1 MKKLSV
7 KDFLSYLN
15 KTIIDFENDKANES
29 VDNKTLGTIYTP
41 KPIVDYMILKIFK
54 LYFEEF
60 YNLPKFSTLD
70 SFFTNL
76 QRYLYKNDYLEEDLI
91 KKLKTIKILDPACG
105 SGRFLL
111 STAEKLY
118 EYYKALNSGLD
129 NFEIKRNILKENLYG
144 IEIEKFAYTIT
155 KLRLISWLFSD
166 NTMIIE
172 LPDINMNNLTLGEI
186 EKIINSFNVKLNL
199 FNLDFLLEFESE
211 MFDIIVGNPP
221 YIENKKIKDAEFK
234 KKLTKRFKSAYR
246 LFDLSILFIEKSL
259 ELLKEQDGC
268 LSMITTNKFLAADYG
283 IRIRQLLVNN
293 TELKEITNISSIPIF
308 GKTATYP
315 IIISFKKSL
324 PKADNTVVI
333 KKYEN
338 LNEIFEDSNIKSQ
351 YLPQKLIKKIPASVF
366 PVSGQINLINF
377 LYNNFKTFTESFSDL
392 KIKYRPYGFLNW
404 SKHLDNISNSPG
416 SKRDLLLIGTGNA
429 GKYHIKF
436 DKPIKIAK
444 KNIPI
449 SYFKYKSEFE
459 HIWREISS
467 QKLIFREIAK
477 DLTWVYDPG
486 IYTNVTGLYF
496 VIIPSINQEKLFVLL
511 AIMNSTL
518 MDLIF
523 KTLFSSLHMSGG
535 YLRFNGSFIRRLPI
549 PQTLPLTLSYFGKI
563 LHLLSQL
570 QYDMQTEYTFK
581 TLKINLIKKK
591 TQNEITSLIHTSN
604 KITNS
609 LVNLLYLDNYYL
621 ELNKDFNKVRDILFE
636 KENMMR
642 DIQIKYLF
650 PRYQIENYKIYT
662 AEELD
667 LTINEIKNFL
677 SRFLENKVFLNQIDE
692 IMSFDFSQRANF

>member
-7 KDFLSYLN
+7 QDFLSYIN
-15 KTIIDFENDKANES
+15 KAIIDFENEKANERTS
-29 VDNKTLGTIYTP
+29 NKTLGVIYTP
-41 KPIVDYMILKIFK
+41 KPLVDYMVLKVFK

-60 YNLPKFSTLD
+60 YNLPKFSTTD
-70 SFFTNL
+70 SFFIDL
-76 QRYLYKNDYLEEDLI
+76 KHYLYKTNNLKIDLI

-118 EYYKALNSGLD
+118 QFYRSLNPALD
-129 NFEIKRNILKENLYG
+129 NYEIKRNIIKENLYG
-144 IEIEKFAYTIT
+144 VEIEKSAYIIT

-166 NTMIIE
+166 NKMILK
-172 LPDINMNNLTLGEI
+172 LPDFNLENLHIEEI
-186 EKIINSFNVKLNL
+186 EKIIQSFDIKLNL
-199 FNLDFLLEFESE
+199 FNLDFLLEFDSE
-211 MFDIIVGNPP
+211 MFDIIIGNPP
-221 YIENKKIKDAEFK
+221 YVENKKIKNAEFK

-246 LFDLSILFIEKSL
+246 LFDLSVLFIEKSL
-259 ELLKEQDGC
+259 ELLKGQDGC
-268 LSMITTNKFLAADYG
+268 LSMLTTNKFLAADYG
-283 IRIRQLLVNN
+283 IRIRQLLINH
-293 TELKEITNISSIPIF
+293 TELKEITNISSLPIF
-308 GKTATYP
+308 GRTAAYP
-315 IIISFKKSL
+315 IIIFLKKAL
-324 PKADNTVVI
+324 PKANNMVVI
-333 KKYEN
+333 KKYEK
-338 LNEIFEDSNIKSQ
+338 LNELNEDSYIESQ
-351 YLPQKLIKKIPASVF
+351 LLPQKLIKKIPASVF
-366 PVSGQINLINF
+366 PISGQINLINF

-392 KIKYRPYGFLNW
+392 KIMYRPYGFINW
-404 SKHLDNISNSPG
+404 SKHLTNISNNPN
-416 SKRDLLLIGTGNA
+416 SKRDLLLIGTGNV

-444 KNIPI
+444 KIIPI

-459 HIWREISS
+459 HIWEESSS

-477 DLTWVYDPG
+477 ELTWTFDPG

-496 VIIPSINQEKLFVLL
+496 VMIPSFSQDKLYVLL

-581 TLKINLIKKK
+581 PFNLNLIKIKS
-591 TQNEITSLIHTSN
+591 QDEITSLIHTCN

-609 LVNLLYLDNYYL
+609 LVSLLYLDNYYL
-621 ELNKDFNKVRDILFE
+621 ELNKDFNMLREFLFD
-636 KENMMR
+636 KENWVKS
-642 DIQIKYLF
+642 IQIKHLL
-650 PRYQIENYKIYT
+650 PRYQIENYKMYT

-667 LTINEIKNFL
+667 LTLIEIKNFL
-677 SRFLENKVFLNQIDE
+677 NRILENKILLNQIDE
-692 IMSFDFSQRANF
+692 IMGLDFTERDKP

>member
-15 KTIIDFENDKANES
+15 KTIIDFENDKAKES
-29 VDNKTLGTIYTP
+29 VDNKTLGAIYTP

-76 QRYLYKNDYLEEDLI
+76 QRYLYKNNYLEEDLI

-144 IEIEKFAYTIT
+144 IEIEKSAYTIT

-221 YIENKKIKDAEFK
+221 YVENKKIKNAEFK

-246 LFDLSILFIEKSL
+246 LFDLSIVFIEKSL

-293 TELKEITNISSIPIF
+293 TELKEITNISSLPIF
-308 GKTATYP
+308 GRTAAYP

-324 PKADNTVVI
+324 PKTNNTVVI
-333 KKYEN
+333 KKYQN
-338 LNEIFEDSNIKSQ
+338 LNEIIEDCDIKSQ
-351 YLPQKLIKKIPASVF
+351 LLPQKLIKKIPASVF
-366 PVSGQINLINF
+366 PVSGQINLINY

-392 KIKYRPYGFLNW
+392 KIKYRPYGFINW
-404 SKHLDNISNSPG
+404 SKHLNNISNIPC

-436 DKPIKIAK
+436 DKRIKIAK
-444 KNIPI
+444 KVIPI

-459 HIWREISS
+459 HIWEEISG

-496 VIIPSINQEKLFVLL
+496 VMIPSFNQEKLFILL
-511 AIMNSTL
+511 AIMNSTF

-563 LHLLSQL
+563 LHFLSQL
-570 QYDMQTEYTFK
+570 QYDLQTEYSFK
-581 TLKINLIKKK
+581 TLKLNLTKKK

-621 ELNKDFNKVRDILFE
+621 ELNKDFNKVREILFE
-636 KENMMR
+636 KENKMR
-642 DIQIKYLF
+642 NIQIKYLL
-650 PRYQIENYKIYT
+650 PRYQIENYKVYT
-662 AEELD
+662 AKELE
-667 LTINEIKNFL
+667 LTMNEIKNFL
-677 SRFLENKVFLNQIDE
+677 SRFLENKVLLNQIDE
-692 IMSFDFSQRANF
+692 IVSFNFTQPDNP